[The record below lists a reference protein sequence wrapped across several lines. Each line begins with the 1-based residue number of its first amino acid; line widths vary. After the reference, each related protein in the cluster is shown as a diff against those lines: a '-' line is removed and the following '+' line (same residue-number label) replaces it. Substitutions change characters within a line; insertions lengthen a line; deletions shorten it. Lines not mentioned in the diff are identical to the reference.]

1 MVTSASAL
9 SRVCFKV
16 LGRRRRNHEK
26 PHRKRPCRLGWS
38 RPLRSNSWP
47 SVSVPSS
54 SLARAS
60 DHPPTVI
67 SPPPSFPLFIVG
79 RRLIKRCDKE
89 QKQDGEELRK
99 KDHDGYP
106 SRECCCC

>member
-1 MVTSASAL
+1 MMALLPRSSYSNLANNLFASSCD
-9 SRVCFKV
+9 SR
-16 LGRRRRNHEK
+16 
-26 PHRKRPCRLGWS
+26 RPIIS
-38 RPLRSNSWP
+38 FATFHLRSSSWP
-47 SVSVPSS
+47 SVNVPSS

-60 DHPPTVI
+60 DHPLAVI

-79 RRLIKRCDKE
+79 RILIKRCDKE